1 MSYGTIA
8 NALIYHNEYW
18 AQTRKDAAWVLQH
31 AAPQRRA
38 RIFMGL
44 LTGSA
49 DYIQAQRVRTRL
61 RNELAAV
68 LDDLD
73 CLALPAQNGPA
84 PKVKDVGPLDVL
96 YRHVVPEF
104 QAPFNLTGVPALVL
118 PAGFSADGLPIA
130 LQLVGKAFDEATVLR
145 AGYAYQQATD
155 WHRRRPPI

>member
-1 MSYGTIA
+1 
-8 NALIYHNEYW
+8 
-18 AQTRKDAAWVLQH
+18 VLHH

-38 RIFMGL
+38 RIFLGL
-44 LTGSA
+44 LTGSS

-61 RNELAAV
+61 RAELAAV
-68 LDDLD
+68 FETVD

-104 QAPFNLTGVPALVL
+104 QAPFNLAGIPALVL
-118 PAGFSADGLPIA
+118 PCGFSADGLPIA
-130 LQLVGKAFDEATVLR
+130 LQLAGRPFDEATVLR

-155 WHRRRPPI
+155 WHRRHPPI